1 VNELLTR
8 KHIKKVMRRG
18 VSKIMAKEIVESA
31 IDASKGKENNIDM
44 YIDYA
49 LNLTYGFGSTS
60 TNRNTKA

>member
-1 VNELLTR
+1 
-8 KHIKKVMRRG
+8 MRRG